1 MTDARLEALAAR
13 YKATVASRYRA
24 LKLADLH
31 QIPNAPCC
39 ASPKIDGE
47 LWLAELHQGHAQ
59 LFARGGRSI
68 TQGPLHAALAQLA
81 SSCQQPIMLAGELHT
96 PGTPERRPR
105 VGDVVAALAD
115 GDHSALRFSVFD
127 VVALNGEPAAVA
139 YAERLRLLRDLLGKQ
154 QSAVQLVETECLPD
168 TSRLKE
174 LTQQWVASGAAE
186 GLVVRS
192 ELTGEIYKLKPSLS
206 LDAVVVGFTVRAD
219 TPQQVRSLL
228 LGLCR
233 SDGSIQLIGA
243 CGNVPGDSLR
253 QQLLEQLEPLECGS
267 AFRHSSSDGNLYRF
281 VRPELVVEISCT
293 DLQMEDADSAPV
305 RRWALQYSEEGWSGL
320 VDLPSVSLIHPV
332 MARTRPD
339 KTADGV
345 DVRLAQL
352 QELLPDL
359 DFETPAQPR
368 ELPASELIRRQVWS
382 KSGKGG
388 MAVRKL
394 LVWSSGKENS
404 WPGWPAWLIHFTD
417 YSPDRKTP
425 LERTLRTA
433 RDQQEAMA
441 VADALV
447 EANIKKGWEEVTTP
461 PSASPTKPRET
472 KTGATQGKPAKK
484 AASRSRKPQP

>member
-24 LKLADLH
+24 LKLEDLD
-31 QIPNAPCC
+31 QIPNGPCF

-47 LWLAELHQGHAQ
+47 LWLAELHQGRAE
-59 LFARGGRSI
+59 LFARGGRRI
-68 TQGPLHAALAQLA
+68 IDGPLHSALRQLA
-81 SSCQQPIMLAGELHT
+81 KSCKQPITIAGELHT
-96 PGTPERRPR
+96 LGTAEQRPR
-105 VGDVVAALAD
+105 VGEVSAALAG
-115 GDHSALRFSVFD
+115 GDHSALRFSAFD
-127 VVALNGEPAAVA
+127 VVAINGESPPLA
-139 YAERLRLLRDLLGKQ
+139 YGERLELLQDVLGKQ
-154 QSAVQLVETECLPD
+154 QSAIQPIETECLPD
-168 TSRLKE
+168 TNRLKE
-174 LTQQWVASGAAE
+174 LIQQWVVGGAAE

-192 ELTGEIYKLKPSLS
+192 ELLGEIYKLKPCFS
-206 LDAVVVGFTVRAD
+206 LDAVVVGFTARAD

-233 SDGSIQLIGA
+233 SDGAILLIGA

-253 QQLLEQLEPLECGS
+253 QELLERLEGLECSS

-281 VRPELVVEISCT
+281 VRPELVVEIKCT
-293 DLQMEDADSAPV
+293 DLQAEDADGALV
-305 RRWALQYSEEGWSGL
+305 RRWALRYGEEGWSGL

-332 MARTRPD
+332 MVRTRPD

-359 DFETPAQPR
+359 DLEPPAQPR
-368 ELPASELIRRQVWS
+368 QLPASELVRRQVWS

-394 LVWSSGKENS
+394 LVWRSGKENS

-433 RDQQEAMA
+433 RDQKEAMA

-447 EANIKKGWEEVTTP
+447 EANIKKGWEEVAPT
-461 PSASPTKPRET
+461 PSASTTKPSKSTAGST
-472 KTGATQGKPAKK
+472 KSKPAKK
-484 AASRSRKPQP
+484 AAPRSRKPQP